1 MTKSGPGT
9 FTSGQPSSSYSVAM
23 DASRTAFS
31 YSSTL
36 TVSSSVTWQPTLRVS
51 VPATAVTGT
60 YTGKVTHSVA

>member
-1 MTKSGPGT
+1 
-9 FTSGQPSSSYSVAM
+9 M